1 MHKSIPPLFVG
12 MKNADIQ
19 QYSIKHLGEHWLY
32 YKNKYIMAIRYL
44 ILIQVS
50 NTYQNE
56 LRMYINNV
64 TFQDLKL
71 I

>member
-19 QYSIKHLGEHWLY
+19 QYSIKHLGQHWLY
-32 YKNKYIMAIRYL
+32 YKYIIRYL

>member
-1 MHKSIPPLFVG
+1 MLIY
-12 MKNADIQ
+12 NNIQ
-19 QYSIKHLGEHWLY
+19 SNIWDNIGCIIKINISWHD
-32 YKNKYIMAIRYL
+32 IRYL

>member
-1 MHKSIPPLFVG
+1 M
-12 MKNADIQ
+12 
-19 QYSIKHLGEHWLY
+19 
-32 YKNKYIMAIRYL
+32 IRYL

-56 LRMYINNV
+56 LRMYIDNV
-64 TFQDLKL
+64 TFQDFKL